1 MYQFNN
7 LDEEGLDDKSQDDYI
22 QISHRSNSFYFLSNE
37 GEETENSEYLEQKRE
52 LQFKGVVRPKSR
64 RHNAPRLEEKPIQFI
79 DSSKVVNK
87 NRRIA
92 MILKENNY
100 RKSESQA
107 AWKNQKLHENEV
119 ESPKNLP
126 SPFKNKRTSQITS
139 AEAIKRS
146 FSQLNLNNPQQ
157 AYHKRF
163 LSKPSLSIT
172 RVNSSAYYN
181 RQDKTIKCE

>member
-1 MYQFNN
+1 
-7 LDEEGLDDKSQDDYI
+7 
-22 QISHRSNSFYFLSNE
+22 
-37 GEETENSEYLEQKRE
+37 
-52 LQFKGVVRPKSR
+52 
-64 RHNAPRLEEKPIQFI
+64 
-79 DSSKVVNK
+79 
-87 NRRIA
+87 

-107 AWKNQKLHENEV
+107 AWKNQKLDEEGHESSE
-119 ESPKNLP
+119 NLP

-146 FSQLNLNNPQQ
+146 FSQLNLNNPTH

-181 RQDKTIKCE
+181 NQDKMIKCE